1 VSFPRVGPFQG
12 TGEEWDRVVRE
23 DPEHTAFHLSGW
35 KGVISDGMGHD
46 FEGLEAREDGVL
58 VGILPLYR
66 VRSRIFGDYLL
77 SMPFLNYGGPL
88 GTAAA
93 RAALV
98 QGAVE
103 RARGAGVDLLEL
115 RVAHPLEG
123 DLAVSQ
129 RKVTVLLPLP
139 EDPVHFWEKGIKA
152 KVRSQIRRPMKEGME
167 TRFGPHELEPFYRV
181 FSQNMRDL
189 GTPVLPRSFFQ
200 GVRQHLGDAVRFG
213 VVYHQGEPVAAGCGF
228 RWSDT
233 FEITW
238 ASSLRE
244 FNSLAPNMLLYWRFL
259 EKMIEEG
266 VRTFDFGR
274 CTPGGGTHRFK
285 LQWGGVDHPLPW
297 AQWAPGG
304 VAATPSPDRPIF
316 QLATSV
322 WQKLPLA
329 VANRVGPL
337 LSRSLP

>member
-1 VSFPRVGPFQG
+1 MTAPVVDVYRGG
-12 TGEEWDRVVRE
+12 REEWDRVVRS
-23 DPEHTAFHLSGW
+23 DPQHTAFHLHGW
-35 KGVISDGMGHD
+35 KEVIATGMGHT
-46 FEGLEAREDGVL
+46 FEGLAARKDGAL
-58 VGILPLYR
+58 VGVLPLYR

-88 GTAAA
+88 GTPEA

-98 QGAVE
+98 AGAVE
-103 RARGAGVDLLEL
+103 RAREIGVDLLEI

-129 RKVTVLLPLP
+129 RKVTVLLPLSD
-139 EDPVHFWEKGIKA
+139 DPQHFWEKKLKA

-167 TRFGPHELEPFYRV
+167 SRFGPDQLEAFYRV

-189 GTPVLPRSFFQ
+189 GTPVLPRSFFEA
-200 GVRQHLGDAVRFG
+200 VRTHLGEEVRFG
-213 VVYHQGEPVAAGCGF
+213 VVYHNGDPVAAGCGF
-228 RWSDT
+228 RWNDT

-259 EKMIEEG
+259 ERMMEEG
-266 VRTFDFGR
+266 VATFDFGR

-285 LQWGGVDHPLPW
+285 LQWGGEDHPLPW

-304 VAATPSPDRPIF
+304 VSATPSPESPVF
-316 QLATSV
+316 QVATAV
-322 WQKLPLA
+322 WRKLPLG

-337 LSRSLP
+337 LSRNLP

>member
-1 VSFPRVGPFQG
+1 MSAPVVGLYRG
-12 TGEEWDRVVRE
+12 EGEEWDRVVRG
-23 DPEHTAFHLSGW
+23 DSEHTAFHLHGW
-35 KGVISDGMGHD
+35 KKVISTGMGHT
-46 FEGLEAREDGVL
+46 FEGLEARHDGAL

-88 GTAAA
+88 GTPSAREALVAGSVDRA
-93 RAALV
+93 RAM
-98 QGAVE
+98 
-103 RARGAGVDLLEL
+103 GVDLLEL
-115 RVAHPLEG
+115 RVARPLEG
-123 DLAVSQ
+123 DLAVSE
-129 RKVTVLLPLP
+129 RKVTVLLALP
-139 EDPVHFWEKGIKA
+139 EDPKEFWEKGLKA

-167 TRFGPHELEPFYRV
+167 TKFGPGELEPFYHV

-189 GTPVLPRSFFQ
+189 GTPVLPRSFFE
-200 GVRQHLGDAVRFG
+200 GAREHLGEAVRFG
-213 VVYHQGEPVAAGCGF
+213 VVYHQGQPVAAGCGF

-244 FNSLAPNMLLYWRFL
+244 FNSLAPNMLLYWSFL
-259 EKMIEEG
+259 EGMMAEG

-297 AQWAPGG
+297 AQWSPGG
-304 VAATPSPDRPIF
+304 VAATPSPDRPVF
-316 QLATSV
+316 QLATAV
-322 WQKLPLA
+322 WRKLPLA